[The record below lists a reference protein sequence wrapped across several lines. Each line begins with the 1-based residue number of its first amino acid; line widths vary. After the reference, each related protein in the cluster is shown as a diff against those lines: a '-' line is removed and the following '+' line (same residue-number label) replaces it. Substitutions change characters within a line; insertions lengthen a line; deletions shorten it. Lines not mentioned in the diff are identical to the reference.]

1 MSQEEELYK
10 NTMENLDLS
19 KQYIKQLSD
28 ELEECKKII
37 DINNTEITLLKE
49 EITLYKAAID
59 KANEF
64 FEEKN
69 KEIEKL
75 MTKGELI

>member
-10 NTMENLDLS
+10 NTMENLDLA

-75 MTKGELI
+75 MTKED